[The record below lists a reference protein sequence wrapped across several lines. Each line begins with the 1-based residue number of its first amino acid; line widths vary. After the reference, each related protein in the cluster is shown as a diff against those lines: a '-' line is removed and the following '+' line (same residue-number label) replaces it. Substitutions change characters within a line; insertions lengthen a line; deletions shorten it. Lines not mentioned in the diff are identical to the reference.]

1 MTQTTE
7 PSSPDQAEASRRL
20 PRWVL
25 GLAAVAMIVG
35 VVGIAT
41 LVFAGGD
48 GDPTTGTL
56 PDLAAL
62 GLEDNGPSANATAPD
77 FTVPTRDGGT
87 FTLSDHLAT
96 DGRPVFLNLWASW
109 CPPCRAEM
117 PAIQQASIDHP
128 DVLFIGVSVQD
139 DRVAAQAF
147 ADEIGVTYT
156 IGYDDENVVDAGYAP
171 LGLPA
176 TYLIS
181 ADGEIVER
189 LFGGLTEQQIAER
202 LAAAFGG

>member
-7 PSSPDQAEASRRL
+7 PAQPDHVEAARRL

-25 GLAAVAMIVG
+25 ALAAVAMVVG

-41 LVFAGGD
+41 LVVRGGD
-48 GDPTTGTL
+48 DQTIGTL

-62 GLEDNGPSANATAPD
+62 GLEDNGPSAAAMAPD

-87 FTLSDHLAT
+87 FTLSEHLAN

-147 ADEIGVTYT
+147 ADEIGITYT
-156 IGYDDENVVDAGYAP
+156 IGYDDDNVVDAGYAP

-189 LFGGLTEQQIAER
+189 LFGGLTEQQIEDR